1 MRPLEPQTGFLSLG
15 HAQVHLPLYAIWT
28 PLVREKVKQFK
39 QIVHNGAGDL
49 FVYYMFKISH
59 NNYAQLFCNWP
70 YTRFLLTFVT
80 YEIRFNILVTD
91 LPWTRQAFIGISP
104 VVYTTHWFVIGCAG
118 DRKFCALCG
127 LHKDQNNSIQHKNAS
142 MVHCWKVKYT
152 LHICCMNHCKIFCF
166 VYNMR
171 EYCYCTYCFQCTCK
185 IDFNNTKRNKK

>member
-1 MRPLEPQTGFLSLG
+1 MFLRLEVQQRTKRFHYINQVCWTYSHLARQALSYVRPLEPQTGFLSLG

-59 NNYAQLFCNWP
+59 NMHNYFVIDLI
-70 YTRFLLTFVT
+70 RDLLMFLT
-80 YEIRFNILVTD
+80 YGIRFNITD
-91 LPWTRQAFIGISP
+91 LPWTRQTFIGISP

-142 MVHCWKVKYT
+142 MVHCWKVK
-152 LHICCMNHCKIFCF
+152 
-166 VYNMR
+166 
-171 EYCYCTYCFQCTCK
+171 
-185 IDFNNTKRNKK
+185 